1 MKASKKLF
9 SQYLFIV
16 LCVFLSS
23 SLFAQDVKNHTNGNN
38 EFKINVGSLLLE
50 FPEFS
55 YDYIINEESTAGVSL
70 AFSIDKGI
78 GYKFFVYPNYR
89 LFFGRKRA
97 AGFFIEGNAAFYS
110 QKYENYDNA
119 HYINI
124 KNNAMGF
131 GLGIA
136 VGGKFITKNGF
147 IGELYLGGG
156 RNFLNTDKIDEGYPR
171 IGISIGK
178 RF

>member
-55 YDYIINEESTAGVSL
+55 YDYIINEESTVGVSL
-70 AFSIDKGI
+70 AFAIDKSID
-78 GYKFFVYPNYR
+78 YKFIVYPNYR
-89 LFFGRKRA
+89 LFFGQKKA
-97 AGFFIEGNAAFYS
+97 AGFYIEGNAALFS
-110 QKYENYDNA
+110 QEYEEYDM
-119 HYINI
+119 YYVSS
-124 KNNAMGF
+124 KNNAVGF